1 MMYGNNGPFSYSPRG
16 FSQEDFNLQRR
27 TFHQDDL
34 KPSPLQRNDMS
45 RPSGRNIYMQRKEY
59 SDKLNRQSDNFHV
72 RVEHLF
78 TCELDGRDLRTENDC
93 VAKLKRLDAKGR
105 LWPQDMIMEVQGGY
119 LVLSDIETKT
129 ELESISLISIMQ
141 TKAVLDSC
149 AYNSVL
155 TVTVQERNK
164 RNRQVFLF
172 QCEETGAQLI
182 KSDLDKIIQKGGS
195 DDASNIR
202 SHLENIIA
210 QHTPGSFRNPSP
222 RPVQRARSPSP
233 PTHPPP
239 QWGNREPVNM
249 PPPGI
254 YSSPEETFHPPDRHE
269 LQEMHER
276 AEAERKT
283 EILNHVLDDLEIFI
297 NKLSAVF
304 NAPPPQEDNK
314 KKKKET
320 SFLSGKAKKKNAKK
334 NGNVLD

>member
-239 QWGNREPVNM
+239 QWGNREP
-249 PPPGI
+249 GI
-254 YSSPEETFHPPDRHE
+254 RSRKTIHPP
-269 LQEMHER
+269 L
-276 AEAERKT
+276 